1 MIPDS
6 ERVIQIM
13 REVAAREIM
22 PRFRNLEASDIA
34 EKRNPSDLVT
44 TADLEAERRLSAAL
58 TALESNSE
66 VVGEEG
72 AERDPGTLSL
82 LGGEKPVWVIDPVD
96 GTFNYAR
103 GRACFAVIVAFC
115 MKGETLAGWIL
126 DPASDVVVS
135 AIAGQGASIT
145 DERGCRRLRVPNAK
159 GIGDMSGSV
168 GRRLGRLVKAR
179 RDSGLSGGPLK
190 TVKYGCT
197 GREYMDLAQ
206 GTLDFAQYTR
216 LKPWDHAAGVL
227 IHAEAGGFN
236 RLIESRASYRPQ
248 PRVMEETIL
257 LAPDEGSWE
266 ALHALF
272 DEHRINEHRL

>member
-22 PRFRNLEASDIA
+22 PRFRCLEDTDIA
-34 EKRNPSDLVT
+34 TKRTPSDLVT

-58 TALESNSE
+58 TALRPDAE

-72 AERDPGTLSL
+72 AESNPRTLSL

-96 GTFNYAR
+96 GTFNYAG

-115 MKGETLAGWIL
+115 MRGETLGGWIL
-126 DPASDVVVS
+126 DPVSDVVVC
-135 AIAGQGASIT
+135 AVAGQGAWIT
-145 DERGCRRLRVPNAK
+145 TESGYRQLRVPTGKDVHKMA
-159 GIGDMSGSV
+159 GSL

-179 RDSGLSGGPLK
+179 REAGLSHGPLK
-190 TVKYGCT
+190 IVKYGCT

-206 GTLDFAQYTR
+206 GALDFAQYTR

-227 IHAEAGGFN
+227 IHTEAGGFN
-236 RLIESRASYRPQ
+236 RLTGSRASYRPW
-248 PRVMEETIL
+248 PRIMEETIL
-257 LAPDEGSWE
+257 LTPDEGSWD

-272 DEHRINEHRL
+272 DEL

>member
-13 REVAAREIM
+13 REVAAQEIM
-22 PRFRNLEASDIA
+22 PRFRRLKESDIA
-34 EKRNPSDLVT
+34 AKRNPSDLVT
-44 TADLEAERRLSAAL
+44 TADLEAERRLTAAL
-58 TALESNSE
+58 GALGPDAE
-66 VVGEEG
+66 VVGEECAETAPG
-72 AERDPGTLSL
+72 ALSL

-96 GTFNYAR
+96 GTFNFAH

-115 MKGETLAGWIL
+115 LRGETLAGWIL
-126 DPASDVVVS
+126 DPVSGVVVC
-135 AIAGQGASIT
+135 AICGRGAWVT
-145 DERGCRRLRVPNAK
+145 DDSGYRQLRLPKAK
-159 GIGDMSGSV
+159 GIGDMAGSV
-168 GRRLGRLVKAR
+168 GRRLGRRVQAR
-179 RDSGLSGGPLK
+179 RDSGLTDGPLK

-206 GTLDFAQYTR
+206 GSLDFAQYTR

-227 IHAEAGGFN
+227 IHTEAGGFN
-236 RLIESRASYRPQ
+236 RLTGSRKLYRPA
-248 PRVMEETIL
+248 PRIMEESIL

-272 DEHRINEHRL
+272 DEA

>member
-13 REVAAREIM
+13 REVAACEIM
-22 PRFRNLEASDIA
+22 PRFRRLEESDIA
-34 EKRNPSDLVT
+34 VKRNPSDLVT

-58 TALESNSE
+58 AALGPEAE

-72 AERDPGTLSL
+72 TEGNPATLSL
-82 LGGEKPVWVIDPVD
+82 LNGEKPVWVIDPVD

-115 MKGETLAGWIL
+115 MRGETLAGWIL
-126 DPASDVVVS
+126 DPVSDVVVY
-135 AIAGQGASIT
+135 AIAGQGAWIT
-145 DERGCRRLRVPNAK
+145 NDGGYRQLRVPKAK
-159 GIGDMSGSV
+159 DIGDMAGSL
-168 GRRLGRLVKAR
+168 GRRLGRHVKAR
-179 RDSGLSGGPLK
+179 RDAGLSKGPLK

-206 GTLDFAQYTR
+206 GTLDFAQYTW

-236 RLIESRASYRPQ
+236 KLTGSRASYRPWPQ
-248 PRVMEETIL
+248 IIEETIL

-266 ALHALF
+266 ALHTLF
-272 DEHRINEHRL
+272 DEA